1 MIFSTYPESNG
12 HHGFY
17 LKSILRRL
25 GSNHSSEGF
34 RCTVD
39 RCGSVKT
46 VLRSFGGARGTF
58 FGLKLL
64 PVEFTIYIY

>member
-1 MIFSTYPESNG
+1 M
-12 HHGFY
+12 
-17 LKSILRRL
+17 
-25 GSNHSSEGF
+25 
-34 RCTVD
+34 D

-64 PVEFTIYIY
+64 PVEFTLVAEQELRQVSLDFVCRGGTGVYWNA